1 MICRVFQKSFG
12 GSVGPSG
19 GKKCKVTVAYTQVDV
34 DSPSSSSLPPL
45 LDSSIYGLA
54 VAGAGGGMGDRE
66 SCCSFDSETVREH
79 VPCFSNVAGYA
90 PPLPVSPAAV
100 VGGGHPGAR
109 FGLSLGFPSMGSLQ
123 DSLQVPFCFPAA
135 VGGGGWAVEDG
146 KVDRARMAVGPTEL
160 DCMWTF

>member
-1 MICRVFQKSFG
+1 MICRVFQKSFAG
-12 GSVGPSG
+12 AVGPSG
-19 GKKCKVTVAYTQVDV
+19 GKKGKVTVAYPQVDV

-54 VAGAGGGMGDRE
+54 VAGTGGGGGVIGDRE
-66 SCCSFDSETVREH
+66 SCCSYDSETVREH
-79 VPCFSNVAGYA
+79 VPCFSNMAGYV
-90 PPLPVSPAAV
+90 PPPAV
-100 VGGGHPGAR
+100 VGVGHPGAR

-135 VGGGGWAVEDG
+135 EVGGRGWPGEEE
-146 KVDRARMAVGPTEL
+146 KVDRARMALGPTEL